1 MVLSEPQGHDLIEQV
16 LALSQADSASVSIAS
31 SQNTNI
37 RFANNDLTTNGSIRG
52 LSLTVSS
59 SFATRSAS
67 VTIDRTDIEAL
78 KEAVA
83 RSEAMAKLAPE
94 NPEFMPPLGP
104 QAYAEPKCWDEATA
118 SAGMADL
125 AAKAAPVLE
134 ASRKAGVKSAGYLEC
149 AAVSRISGNSAGLF
163 LYQPETG
170 VDFSMTSR
178 IEEGRGSG
186 WASRQ
191 STTMADIDL
200 APVGQRA
207 IEKSLASR
215 NAVAADPGRYPVIL
229 EASAVRDLVRSLIYA
244 LDRRSVDEG
253 RSFLNGLGGLDAIG
267 AEVFGHRATVRSD
280 PGDARVA
287 SSVADW
293 SGLPAGEETWIE
305 AGKLKQLHC
314 GRYWAKHESVDAQS
328 MPTNLLVDGEGKD
341 LADMMSGVERGI
353 LVTRLWYIRMVQPQ
367 TLLLTG
373 LTRDGTFLIENGEV
387 VGPVKNFRFNE
398 SPINVLKNL
407 AASGVPER
415 VLGSE
420 TASPMLVPP
429 MLVDGFNLS
438 SVSDAS

>member
-1 MVLSEPQGHDLIEQV
+1 MVLSEQQGRDLVEQV
-16 LALSQADSASVSIAS
+16 LALSKADSAEVSVAS

-37 RFANNDLTTNGSIRG
+37 RFANNDLTTNGSIGG

-59 SFATRSAS
+59 SFGTRSAS
-67 VTIDRTDIEAL
+67 VTIDRTDRGSL
-78 KEAVA
+78 QDAVA

-104 QAYAEPKCWDEATA
+104 QKYAEPKCWDEVTA
-118 SAGMADL
+118 SAGMAEL

-134 ASRKAGVKSAGYLEC
+134 ASRSAGVESAGYLERS
-149 AAVSRISGNSAGLF
+149 AVSRISGNSAGLF

-170 VDFSMTSR
+170 VDFSVTSR

-186 WASRQ
+186 WASQQ
-191 STTMADIDL
+191 STTIAGVDL

-207 IEKSLASR
+207 IEKALASR
-215 NAVAADPGRYPVIL
+215 HAKAAASGRLPVIL
-229 EASAVRDLVRSLIYA
+229 EASAARDMVSSLIYQ
-244 LDRRSVDEG
+244 LDRRSVDEE
-253 RSFLNGLGGLDAIG
+253 RSFLNSLGGLDAVG
-267 AEVFGHRATVRSD
+267 SEVFGNRATMRSD
-280 PGDARVA
+280 PGDSQVPA
-287 SSVADW
+287 SVADW
-293 SGLPAGEETWIE
+293 SGLPAGAETWIE

-314 GRYWAKHESVDAQS
+314 GRYWAKRQSVDPQS
-328 MPTNLLVDGEGKD
+328 HPTNLLVDGEGKQ
-341 LADMMSGVERGI
+341 LAELMSGVERGI

-373 LTRDGTFLIENGEV
+373 LTRDGTFLIENGEIA
-387 VGPVKNFRFNE
+387 GPVKNFRFNE
-398 SPINVLKNL
+398 SPVNVLKNL

-420 TASPMLVPP
+420 GATPMLVPP
-429 MLVDGFNLS
+429 MLIDGFNLS

>member
-1 MVLSEPQGHDLIEQV
+1 MVLNQQQGRDLVEQV
-16 LALSQADSASVSIAS
+16 LALSKADSAEVSMAS

-37 RFANNDLTTNGSIRG
+37 RFANNDLTTNGSIGG

-59 SFATRSAS
+59 SFGTRSAS
-67 VTIDRTDIEAL
+67 VTIDRTDGEAL
-78 KEAVA
+78 KDAVA

-94 NPEFMPPLGP
+94 NPEYMPPLGP
-104 QAYAEPKCWDEATA
+104 QDYAEPKCWDEATA
-118 SAGMADL
+118 SAGMAEL
-125 AAKAAPVLE
+125 AEKVAPVLE
-134 ASRKAGVKSAGYLEC
+134 ASRKAGVKSAGYLER

-170 VDFSMTSR
+170 VDFSVTSR

-191 STTMADIDL
+191 STAMADIDL

-207 IEKSLASR
+207 VEKSLASR
-215 NAVAADPGRYPVIL
+215 NAVAAEPGRFPVIL
-229 EASAVRDLVRSLIYA
+229 EASAARDIVSSLIYE

-253 RSFLNGLGGLDAIG
+253 RSFLNGLGGLDAVG
-267 AEVFGHRATVRSD
+267 TEVFGSRATVRSN
-280 PGDARVA
+280 PGDPRVP

-305 AGKLKQLHC
+305 NGKLKQLHC
-314 GRYWAKHESVDAQS
+314 GRYWAKHESIDPQS
-328 MPTNLLVDGEGKD
+328 HPSNLLVDGEGKD
-341 LADMMSGVERGI
+341 LAELMGGVEHGF

-373 LTRDGTFLIENGEV
+373 LTRDGTFLIENGEIA
-387 VGPVKNFRFNE
+387 GPVKNFRFNE

-420 TASPMLVPP
+420 GATPMLVPP
-429 MLVDGFNLS
+429 MLIDGFNLS

>member
-1 MVLSEPQGHDLIEQV
+1 MILTEQQGRDLVEQV
-16 LALSQADSASVSIAS
+16 LALSKADSASVSVVS

-37 RFANNDLTTNGSIRG
+37 RFANNDLTTNGSIGG

-59 SFATRSAS
+59 SFGTRSAS
-67 VTIDRTDIEAL
+67 VTIDRNDAEGL
-78 KEAVA
+78 KDAVA

-94 NPEFMPPLGP
+94 NPEYMPPLGP
-104 QAYAEPKCWDEATA
+104 QNYAEPKCWDEATA
-118 SAGMADL
+118 NAGMAQL
-125 AAKAAPVLE
+125 AEKAAPVIE
-134 ASRKAGVKSAGYLEC
+134 ASRKAGVKSAGYLERT
-149 AAVSRISGNSAGLF
+149 AVARISGNSAGLF

-170 VDFSMTSR
+170 VDFSVTSR

-191 STTMADIDL
+191 STSLADIDL
-200 APVGQRA
+200 APVGGKA

-215 NAVAADPGRYPVIL
+215 NAVAAEPGRFPVLL
-229 EASAVRDLVRSLIYA
+229 EASAARDMVSNLAYQ

-267 AEVFGHRATVRSD
+267 NEVFGTRATLRSN
-280 PGDARVA
+280 PGDPRVP

-293 SGLPAGEETWIE
+293 SGLPVGRDTWIE
-305 AGKLKQLHC
+305 NGKLKQLHC
-314 GRYWAKHESVDAQS
+314 GRYWAKHESIEPQS
-328 MPTNLLVDGEGKD
+328 HPSNLLVDGDGKD
-341 LADMMSGVERGI
+341 LAELMSGVEHGF

-367 TLLLTG
+367 SLLLTG
-373 LTRDGTFLIENGEV
+373 LTRDGTFLIENGEIA
-387 VGPVKNFRFNE
+387 GPVKNFRFNE
-398 SPINVLKNL
+398 SPVNVLKNL

-420 TASPMLVPP
+420 GATPMLVPP
-429 MLVDGFNLS
+429 MLIDGFNLS

>member
-1 MVLSEPQGHDLIEQV
+1 MVLSESQGRDLVDQV
-16 LALSQADSASVSIAS
+16 LALSKADSAEVSMAS

-37 RFANNDLTTNGSIRG
+37 RFANNDLTTNGSIAG

-59 SFATRSAS
+59 SFGTRSAS
-67 VTIDRTDIEAL
+67 VTIDRTDAEAL
-78 KEAVA
+78 KAAVS
-83 RSEAMAKLAPE
+83 RSEAMARLAPE

-104 QAYAEPKCWDEATA
+104 QNYAEPKCWDEATA
-118 SAGMADL
+118 SAGMAEL
-125 AAKAAPVLE
+125 AEKAAPVLE
-134 ASRKAGVKSAGYLEC
+134 ASRKAGVQSAGYLERS
-149 AAVSRISGNSAGLF
+149 AVSRISGNSAGLF

-170 VDFSMTSR
+170 VDFSVTSR
-178 IEEGRGSG
+178 IEAGRGSG

-191 STTMADIDL
+191 STTIADIDL

-215 NAVAADPGRYPVIL
+215 NAVAAAPGRFPVIL
-229 EASAVRDLVRSLIYA
+229 EASAARDMVSSLLYQ

-253 RSFLNGLGGLDAIG
+253 RSFLNGLGGLDAVG
-267 AEVFGHRATVRSD
+267 TPVFGNRATLRSN
-280 PGDARVA
+280 PGDPRVPA
-287 SSVADW
+287 SVADW
-293 SGLPAGEETWIE
+293 SGLPAGEETWVE
-305 AGKLKQLHC
+305 DGKLKQLQC
-314 GRYWAKHESVDAQS
+314 GRYWAKQQSIEAQAH
-328 MPTNLLVDGEGKD
+328 PTNLLVDGEGREFSE
-341 LADMMSGVERGI
+341 LMSGVERGF

-373 LTRDGTFLIENGEV
+373 LTRDGTFLIENGEIA
-387 VGPVKNFRFNE
+387 GPVKNFRFNE

-420 TASPMLVPP
+420 GATPMLVPP
-429 MLVDGFNLS
+429 MLIDGFNLS